1 MIEYDVFKNLFVRN
15 VRNVNRLAKVDADLA
30 TQYQDISN
38 TKDIVAGLVNAQETG
53 ASGYVFY
60 TSDLFILL
68 LLFIY
73 F

>member
-1 MIEYDVFKNLFVRN
+1 MIEMMILNLKFIRNLF

-60 TSDLFILL
+60 TSDLLILL
-68 LLFIY
+68 F
-73 F
+73 FF